1 LKTTI
6 DVPPEIWKKFSE
18 KVVRLYGNR
27 KLNDVMVKLIE
38 LYGRDVLH
46 VRLDDQDKAVLQEWK
61 KARSK

>member
-1 LKTTI
+1 MKTTI

-46 VRLDDQDKAVLQEWK
+46 VQIMGTKDEEK
-61 KARSK
+61 KILKK

>member
-38 LYGRDVLH
+38 LYGRDVIH
-46 VRLDDQDKAVLQEWK
+46 VQITGTENFPERKKAV
-61 KARSK
+61 SK